1 MEVQG
6 YARTNMGRRDCRVD
20 DRRVLDARVGQ
31 GAVGDVWAGGD
42 DAGHERHAEYV
53 EHACGHGG
61 LADRFG
67 GSPGGRHRGRHR
79 QLRLRAGDA
88 DRPRRQHGHLDE
100 QGRGTAHGGGQ
111 RRVVPFARNGFAGN
125 VFVHLPEGGD
135 VRVRLLD
142 PPVHA
147 CHGGGHVMTDDP
159 HTMNRRQLMRHSAWF
174 GAAVGLAVVGGEV
187 VSHVAGSAEASHV
200 QRPTLRFAQVSDSHI
215 GFLGKANPN
224 VAGSFGDAIDRINNL
239 GYTPDFVI
247 HTGDL
252 THLATAE
259 QFDQVKQMMGG
270 LHTQHVFTV
279 PGEHD
284 SIDDG
289 GQKYRSAFGAGT
301 RGDGWYSFDIAGV
314 HVIALVNTL
323 NLKKLG
329 HLGVEQLDFVQK
341 DVSALPS
348 DTPIIVFSHI
358 PLFAMF
364 PDWGW
369 GTDDATEALSHLRR
383 FSSVTCLNGHVHQVF
398 SKTEGNV
405 TFYSGTTTAYP
416 LPHPGDGPAPKP
428 VTLPAGKLH
437 DALGIR
443 EVSYTRGQS
452 ALALKEKALQ

>member
-1 MEVQG
+1 
-6 YARTNMGRRDCRVD
+6 
-20 DRRVLDARVGQ
+20 
-31 GAVGDVWAGGD
+31 
-42 DAGHERHAEYV
+42 
-53 EHACGHGG
+53 
-61 LADRFG
+61 
-67 GSPGGRHRGRHR
+67 
-79 QLRLRAGDA
+79 
-88 DRPRRQHGHLDE
+88 
-100 QGRGTAHGGGQ
+100 
-111 RRVVPFARNGFAGN
+111 
-125 VFVHLPEGGD
+125 
-135 VRVRLLD
+135 
-142 PPVHA
+142 
-147 CHGGGHVMTDDP
+147 MTDDP
-159 HTMNRRQLMRHSAWF
+159 HTMNRRQLIRHSAWF

-187 VSHVAGSAEASHV
+187 ISHVAGTADAARSTA
-200 QRPTLRFAQVSDSHI
+200 RPTLRFAQVSDSHI
-215 GFLGKANPN
+215 GFTGKANSN
-224 VAGSFGDAIDRINNL
+224 VAGSFNQAIERINNL

-252 THLATAE
+252 THLATPE
-259 QFDQVKQMMGG
+259 QFDQVKQMMTG
-270 LHTQHVFTV
+270 LRTPHVFTV

-329 HLGVEQLDFVQK
+329 HLGDDQLDFVAK
-341 DVSALPS
+341 DVAGLSS

-358 PLFAMF
+358 PLFAMY

-369 GTDDATEALSHLRR
+369 GTDDAAKALSQLRR

-405 TFYSGTTTAYP
+405 TFHSATTTAYP
-416 LPHPGDGPAPKP
+416 LPAPGDGPAPKP

-443 EVSYTRGQS
+443 EVSYTKGQS
-452 ALALKEKALQ
+452 ALALKEKVLP